1 VKRYCALALIL
12 LGGCR
17 TDFPDASERLRV
29 VATTGMIADAAR
41 IIGGDHV
48 SVNALMGPGVDPH
61 LYVASR
67 RDQQR
72 LRKAELVLYHGH
84 HLEGKMADALRR
96 LRDDKRKQRLV
107 VAVGEAVPIEELS
120 RNQAL
125 ASYPDPHIWFDL
137 TLWKRV
143 VVSITAAL
151 EKRAPQHAADFDAAK
166 KDYVALLLETHAWA
180 REQVDRVPEA
190 RRYLVTSHDAYSYFA
205 RAYGFEAHSLQ
216 GISTDSKPGLRT
228 IHESVA
234 YIKEHDIPVIFAETS
249 VRNDAVVQVA
259 REAQCEVFE
268 RKLYSDA
275 LGMPGSGA
283 ESFLGMFRHNMSTIV
298 EALSSSN
305 DDSSL

>member
-1 VKRYCALALIL
+1 
-12 LGGCR
+12 
-17 TDFPDASERLRV
+17 
-29 VATTGMIADAAR
+29 M
-41 IIGGDHV
+41 
-48 SVNALMGPGVDPH
+48 
-61 LYVASR
+61 
-67 RDQQR
+67 
-72 LRKAELVLYHGH
+72 
-84 HLEGKMADALRR
+84 
-96 LRDDKRKQRLV
+96 
-107 VAVGEAVPIEELS
+107 
-120 RNQAL
+120 
-125 ASYPDPHIWFDL
+125 
-137 TLWKRV
+137 
-143 VVSITAAL
+143 
-151 EKRAPQHAADFDAAK
+151 
-166 KDYVALLLETHAWA
+166 
-180 REQVDRVPEA
+180 DRVPEA